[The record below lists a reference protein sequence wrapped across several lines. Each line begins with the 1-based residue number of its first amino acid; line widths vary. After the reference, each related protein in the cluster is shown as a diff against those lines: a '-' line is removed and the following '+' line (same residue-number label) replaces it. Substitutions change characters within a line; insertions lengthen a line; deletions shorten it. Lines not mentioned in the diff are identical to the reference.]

1 MKKSLFSQINKK
13 NQRAGRA
20 QYRTSMWGSN
30 CSKERRKGN
39 KRFLKEYVIK
49 LKLRR
54 GPSG

>member
-1 MKKSLFSQINKK
+1 
-13 NQRAGRA
+13 
-20 QYRTSMWGSN
+20 MWGSN